1 MQINCRCFAKKFYK
15 LKKIPKKRLTNE
27 SLCGIIQSQQKTTR
41 WFAHGF
47 ATGYFL
53 KNNFLEERKTMKKIL
68 SLVLAILMIAGML
81 AAFSSC
87 GGKKGTLYVYTNA
100 GFAPFEYVNE
110 KGKVVGV
117 DIDVMKAIGKELGYK
132 VVINDIEF
140 DNILTEVQ
148 GNEFAVGAAGMSKK
162 EERDEVALASNVYA
176 TSQQYVIAPVG
187 TFADGAVVTVDQI
200 VALEKKVGVQK
211 GTTGADLIQG
221 ENADK
226 TIEYTNAIVASQDI
240 GSTLSA
246 VVIDEL
252 PAKQIAGDKDTLA
265 CWKIDAEMESY
276 VLYFNKNAT
285 ALVEEVN
292 KVLDKLIAD
301 KTIDQYI
308 INHSS
313 GK

>member
-1 MQINCRCFAKKFYK
+1 
-15 LKKIPKKRLTNE
+15 
-27 SLCGIIQSQQKTTR
+27 
-41 WFAHGF
+41 
-47 ATGYFL
+47 
-53 KNNFLEERKTMKKIL
+53 MKKVL

-81 AAFSSC
+81 AAFASC
-87 GGKKGTLYVYTNA
+87 KKEEKTLYVYTNA

-110 KGKVVGV
+110 KGEVVGV
-117 DIDVMKAIGKELGYK
+117 DIDVMNAIGKELGYK
-132 VVINDIEF
+132 IVVSDIEF

-148 GNEFAVGAAGMSKK
+148 GNEYAVGAAGMSKK
-162 EERDEVALASNVYA
+162 ASRDEVALASKVYA
-176 TSQQYVIAPVG
+176 TSVQYVIAPVG

-200 VALEKKVGVQK
+200 LALEKKIGVQK
-211 GTTGADLIQG
+211 GTTGMYLIQG
-221 ENADK
+221 DEGENAAK
-226 TIEYTNAIVASQDI
+226 TIEYSNAIVASQDI

-252 PAKQIAGDKDTLA
+252 PAKQIADSKDTLA

-285 ALVEEVN
+285 KLVEEVN

-301 KTIDQYI
+301 GSINQYI

>member
-1 MQINCRCFAKKFYK
+1 
-15 LKKIPKKRLTNE
+15 
-27 SLCGIIQSQQKTTR
+27 
-41 WFAHGF
+41 
-47 ATGYFL
+47 
-53 KNNFLEERKTMKKIL
+53 MKKVL
-68 SLVLAILMIAGML
+68 SLVLAILMVAGML
-81 AAFSSC
+81 AAFASC
-87 GGKKGTLYVYTNA
+87 KKKEQEQTTNTDTAVKTLYVYTNA

-110 KGKVVGV
+110 KGEVVGV
-117 DIDVMKAIGKELGYK
+117 DIDVMNAIGKELGYK
-132 VVINDIEF
+132 IVVNDIEF

-148 GNEFAVGAAGMSKK
+148 GNEYAVGAAGMSKK
-162 EERDEVALASNVYA
+162 ASRDEVALASNVYA
-176 TSQQYVIAPVG
+176 TSVQYVIAPVG

-200 VALEKKVGVQK
+200 LGLAKKVGVQK
-211 GTTGADLIQG
+211 GTTGMYLIQG
-221 ENADK
+221 DDGENAAK
-226 TIEYTNAIVASQDI
+226 TIEYSNAIVASQDI

-252 PAKQIAGDKDTLA
+252 PAKQIAGSNDGLA

-285 ALVEEVN
+285 KLVEEVN

-301 KTIDQYI
+301 GTINQYI

>member
-1 MQINCRCFAKKFYK
+1 MGSHGSLPEKINFYMEE
-15 LKKIPKKRLTNE
+15 IP
-27 SLCGIIQSQQKTTR
+27 
-41 WFAHGF
+41 
-47 ATGYFL
+47 
-53 KNNFLEERKTMKKIL
+53 MKKVL
-68 SLVLAILMIAGML
+68 SLVLAILMVAGML
-81 AAFSSC
+81 AAFASC
-87 GGKKGTLYVYTNA
+87 KKKEKTLYVYTNA

-110 KGKVVGV
+110 KGEVVGV
-117 DIDVMKAIGKELGYK
+117 DIDVMNAIGKELGYK

-148 GNEFAVGAAGMSKK
+148 GNEYAVGAAGMSQKAS
-162 EERDEVALASNVYA
+162 RDEVALASKVYA
-176 TSQQYVIAPVG
+176 TSVQYVIAPKG
-187 TFADGAVVTVDQI
+187 TFADGAVVTVDEI
-200 VALEKKVGVQK
+200 LALDKKIGVQK
-211 GTTGADLIQG
+211 GTTGMYLIQG
-221 ENADK
+221 DDEENADK
-226 TIEYTNAIVASQDI
+226 TIEYSNAIIASQDI

-252 PAKQIAGDKDTLA
+252 PAKQIAGSKDSLA

-285 ALVEEVN
+285 KLVEEVN